1 MAQKLAHQLLTQK
14 KSEIRSVTTNA
25 VSPKIR
31 AKLEEFM
38 SLEPNWDGH
47 QGRAADP
54 AIVKFASDTLG
65 TLMGKSTPEPFLAPG
80 GDGTIQAEW
89 DTDDFTVELHFL
101 SDGKIDA
108 YRKHYDTGEW
118 ETTKVSAGKL
128 TKVSEWVTSISV
140 AATK

>member
-1 MAQKLAHQLLTQK
+1 MAQKLAYQLPRQD
-14 KSEIRSVTTNA
+14 KSEPRSVSANA
-25 VSPKIR
+25 VSPKIK
-31 AKLEEFM
+31 AKLKEFM

-108 YRKHYDTGEW
+108 CRKHCDTGEW

-128 TKVSEWVTSISV
+128 SRISEWVTSIS
-140 AATK
+140 AATTK